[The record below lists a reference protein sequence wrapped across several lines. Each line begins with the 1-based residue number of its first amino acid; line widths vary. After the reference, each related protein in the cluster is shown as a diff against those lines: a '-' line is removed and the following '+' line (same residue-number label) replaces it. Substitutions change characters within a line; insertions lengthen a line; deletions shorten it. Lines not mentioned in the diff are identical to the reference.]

1 MLKWV
6 LSFSES
12 NEYKGKEPS
21 ANAFIDDLELC
32 NLHFANETSQEGY
45 SSSEIITTI
54 NYNKSNIT
62 QEQNLT
68 INYNKSNITQEQN
81 LSKTIIN
88 GHYLEIK

>member
-62 QEQNLT
+62 QEQNL
-68 INYNKSNITQEQN
+68 
-81 LSKTIIN
+81 SKTIIN